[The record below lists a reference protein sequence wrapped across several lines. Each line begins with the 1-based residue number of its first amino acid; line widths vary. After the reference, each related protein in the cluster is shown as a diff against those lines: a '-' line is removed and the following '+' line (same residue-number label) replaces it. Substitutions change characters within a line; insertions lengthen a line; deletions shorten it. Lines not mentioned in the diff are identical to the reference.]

1 MPNKESLRKPSE
13 VINIA
18 GIHARSAAL
27 IVHLSESFPDT
38 NLMIIKSDTV
48 ARADNMIDL
57 LMLEATMGTQ
67 LELVAEGPSAA
78 EALDALEAL
87 IASGFSEDQ

>member
-1 MPNKESLRKPSE
+1 MSNKESLRKPSE
-13 VINIA
+13 VVNTA

-27 IVHLSESFPDT
+27 IVHLSETYPDT
-38 NLMIIKSDTV
+38 NLTIIKSETS

-57 LMLEATMGTQ
+57 LMLEATKGSK

-78 EALDALEAL
+78 EALDALSVL